1 MFPAH
6 SWVLIRRCPHSEE
19 SSSED
24 EEHVKLFKYQRRL
37 TLTLLS
43 LLFSRMPAIS
53 DAIDNSLSTSRKL
66 FSKML
71 DLVLPLLL
79 LLSWKINRQNN
90 VGRKSPKMSKCFSIF
105 TKMSRQTQ
113 GVWLSNILL
122 SRSIYKCGVIE
133 NNGRKPKHYNCYS
146 ILVYRLHVRVYISV
160 NIFIHSSFIYG
171 NGKFRVHR
179 TCTDL
184 STTRRLYGG
193 LRPKLGSE
201 SENIMQ
207 MGRYV
212 LKIGNKGI
220 YIYNWYR
227 LSINETGT
235 YICKK
240 YILCQHPHST

>member
-1 MFPAH
+1 MSNFT
-6 SWVLIRRCPHSEE
+6 
-19 SSSED
+19 
-24 EEHVKLFKYQRRL
+24 QRRL

-71 DLVLPLLL
+71 DLALPLLL

-90 VGRKSPKMSKCFSIF
+90 VGRKSPKMSKCFNIF
-105 TKMSRQTQ
+105 IKMSRQTQ
-113 GVWLSNILL
+113 GMWLSNILL

-171 NGKFRVHR
+171 
-179 TCTDL
+179 TDL
-184 STTRRLYGG
+184 STTRLLYSNANG
-193 LRPKLGSE
+193 
-201 SENIMQ
+201 
-207 MGRYV
+207 YV
-212 LKIGNKGI
+212 C
-220 YIYNWYR
+220 R
-227 LSINETGT
+227 
-235 YICKK
+235 
-240 YILCQHPHST
+240 